1 MPKKPRGQNLNE
13 RLKKELDQM
22 LKDGHTL
29 SPISRSTLQRKLG
42 LNSRSTLSMPARAD
56 MIENARRQQLHQA
69 GLDSSGKKRRN
80 TAQEQIEYLK
90 QKIEALEKDK
100 VNLIEQ
106 ITMIINGIQAKG
118 YQLEELMM
126 PLRSQLK

>member
-1 MPKKPRGQNLNE
+1 MPKKPRGQNLDE

-22 LKDGHTL
+22 LKDGYTL

-42 LNSRSTLSMPARAD
+42 LSSRSTLSMPARAD
-56 MIENARRQQLHQA
+56 IIENARRQQLHQA
-69 GLDSSGKKRRN
+69 GLESSSKKRRN
-80 TAQEQIEYLK
+80 SAQEQIARLK
-90 QKIEALEKDK
+90 QKVEELEKDK

-118 YQLEELMM
+118 FNLEELML
-126 PLRSQLK
+126 PLRREFK